1 MPLAMSL
8 CINRCEFLVKNKNFN
23 YSALHDFLFS
33 KKPAYFSL
41 MACVAVILCS
51 ASPWVYA
58 ATENSADTQ
67 DATFNS
73 GFFKGTDQTIDI
85 TRFEK
90 KGSLQPG
97 DYQLDV
103 YINDKFIGRSKVR
116 IAQDG
121 GNSMICFRGKDVA
134 AWGLNLG
141 KLADSH
147 NTAATLASDCVNIA
161 LLLPES
167 QVNIDQA
174 ELAAHLSIP
183 QIYINSRSGGYVSP
197 EYWENGINAGFVS
210 YNANG
215 YQSTSPEGT
224 IDKNLYLGLN
234 TGINVAGWRLR
245 HNGSYNVSQSDSNT
259 ASNST
264 SSYNSI
270 STYAQHDVASLE
282 AMGTVGQFYTPGDQ
296 FDSIPFTG
304 IQLTSDERMMP
315 NSKKGFAPEIRGT
328 ADTNAK
334 ITVRQGSQ
342 VVYETTVAP
351 GPFAINDLSNTGY
364 SGDLNVT
371 ITEADGRTKSFV
383 VPYASVSQL
392 LRPGVSRFSAT
403 VGSYRDTSSHV
414 NGNSY
419 GEPTFVQTTYRR
431 GISNRVTLYGGG
443 IVNNDYF
450 SALGGL
456 ALNTSLGAFAFDAT
470 NSYAKN
476 LPASVDG
483 IDSTMNGQSY
493 RVTYSKRLETTSTD
507 LALAAYRFSNS
518 DYLTLQNVAQL
529 KGNVNDTLYRPRQR
543 FQANISQPV
552 GDWGNVYLSGIT
564 ETAWDNAGRSTTYQ
578 AGYGT
583 GFSWGTINVS
593 LGRTYSDG
601 AYDNQL
607 ALMFSIPIGKSRA
620 ANMTNTLNYQGSGHY
635 SAQTNLSGNAGE
647 RNQLSYNAFA
657 GHSESESS
665 SNQQYGGSVGYNG
678 ALSNV
683 GASYS
688 GGGGYNQYSLS
699 SRGTVIGYSGG
710 IAMTSSQGETMAIV
724 EAKGA
729 SGAEVIGGS
738 GSTVGWWGNS
748 AVTSL
753 TPYQNNSVLIDPH
766 GASSDVDLQS
776 SSANTV
782 PRYGAIVKM
791 KFDTVVGKPVLVR
804 GLLANGKPVPFGA
817 DVLDQQLTLVSM
829 VGQGGQILLRG
840 LPDNGSLQVKWG
852 DKPGERCTLNYSV
865 NPQAKEAVTGYRQV
879 DAPCH

>member
-1 MPLAMSL
+1 M
-8 CINRCEFLVKNKNFN
+8 NNKNFN
-23 YSALHDFLFS
+23 YSALHDFLFIKRPS
-33 KKPAYFSL
+33 YFSL
-41 MACVAVILCS
+41 MAFLAIILCS
-51 ASPWVYA
+51 TSPNVNA
-58 ATENSADTQ
+58 AAENSADAQ

-73 GFFKGTDQTIDI
+73 GFFKGADKAIDI

-90 KGSLQPG
+90 QGSLQPG

-103 YINDKFIGRSKVR
+103 FINDKFIGRSKVR
-116 IAQDG
+116 ITQDA
-121 GNSMICFRGKDVA
+121 GNNAVCFRGKDVA

-141 KLADSH
+141 KLSDSH
-147 NTAATLASDCVNIA
+147 QTTATLASDCVNIA
-161 LLLPES
+161 QLLPDS
-167 QVNIDQA
+167 QVNIDQG
-174 ELAAHLSIP
+174 ELVARLSIP
-183 QIYINSRSGGYVSP
+183 QIYINSRAGGYVAP
-197 EYWENGINAGFVS
+197 EFWEDGINAGFVS
-210 YNANG
+210 YNTNA
-215 YQSTSPEGT
+215 YQSTAPGGSNN
-224 IDKNLYLGLN
+224 KNLYVGLN
-234 TGINVAGWRLR
+234 TGLNVAGWRLR
-245 HNGSYNVSQSDSNT
+245 HNGSYSASQYDGNGASDT
-259 ASNST
+259 T
-264 SSYNSI
+264 HSYSSI

-282 AMGTVGQFYTPGDQ
+282 AMATAGQFYTPGDL

-304 IQLTSDERMMP
+304 VQLTSDERMMP
-315 NSKKGFAPEIRGT
+315 NSAKGFAPEIRGT

-334 ITVRQGSQ
+334 ITVRQGNQ

-351 GPFAINDLSNTGY
+351 GPFSINDLSNTGY

-392 LRPGVSRFSAT
+392 LRPGISRFSAT
-403 VGSYRDTSSHV
+403 VGNYRDTSSHA
-414 NGNSY
+414 NGAGY
-419 GEPTFVQTTYRR
+419 DQPKFIQATYRR
-431 GISNRVTLYGGG
+431 GISNKVTLYGGG
-443 IVNNDYF
+443 ILNNDYL
-450 SALGGL
+450 SGL
-456 ALNTSLGAFAFDAT
+456 AGVALNTSLGAFAFDVT

-476 LPASVDG
+476 LPAEVDG
-483 IDSTMNGQSY
+483 ISSAMNGQSY
-493 RVTYSKRLETTSTD
+493 RVTYSKRLESTNTD
-507 LALAAYRFSNS
+507 LALAAYRFSSS

-529 KGNVNDTLYRPRQR
+529 KGNVQDTLYRPRER
-543 FQANISQPV
+543 YQANISQPV
-552 GDWGNVYLSGIT
+552 GDWGNIYISGIT
-564 ETAWDNAGRSTTYQ
+564 ETAWDDAGRSTTYQ

-583 GFSWGTINVS
+583 GFSWGTVNVS

-607 ALMFSIPIGKSRA
+607 SLMFSIPIGKSRSV
-620 ANMTNTLNYQGSGHY
+620 NLTNTLNYQGAGRY
-635 SAQTNLSGNAGE
+635 SDQTNLSGTAGD

-657 GHSESESS
+657 GRSESDGSS
-665 SNQQYGGSVGYNG
+665 SQQYGGSLGYNG

-710 IAMTSSQGETMAIV
+710 VAMTSSQGETMAIV

-753 TPYQNNSVLIDPH
+753 TPYQSNSVLIDPH
-766 GASSDVDLQS
+766 GASSDVELQS
-776 SSANTV
+776 SSVNTV
-782 PRYGAIVKM
+782 PRYGAIVRM

-804 GLLANGKPVPFGA
+804 GLQANGKPVPFGA
-817 DVLDQQLTLVSM
+817 DVLDQQKTLVSM

-840 LPDNGSLQVKWG
+840 LPDQGSLQVKWG
-852 DKPGERCTLNYSV
+852 DNPGESCTLSYSV
-865 NPQAKEAVTGYRQV
+865 DPTAKEAVTGYRQI